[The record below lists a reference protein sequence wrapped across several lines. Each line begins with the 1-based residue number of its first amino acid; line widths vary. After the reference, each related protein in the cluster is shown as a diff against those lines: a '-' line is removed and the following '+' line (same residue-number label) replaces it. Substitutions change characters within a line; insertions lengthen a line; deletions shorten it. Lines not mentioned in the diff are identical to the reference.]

1 MRLCVLSGQKP
12 EKRVLNLDGVII
24 AKMASAICHIAKMAK
39 TKTKTKTKKKTKTNP
54 FGVIARGARRNPQ
67 T

>member
-1 MRLCVLSGQKP
+1 MGLCVLSGQKLG
-12 EKRVLNLDGVII
+12 KRALNLDGVII

-39 TKTKTKTKKKTKTNP
+39 TKTKTKKKTKTNP
-54 FGVIARGARRNPQ
+54 FGVIAREARRNPQ

>member
-1 MRLCVLSGQKP
+1 MRLCALSGQKLG
-12 EKRVLNLDGVII
+12 KRALNLDGVI
-24 AKMASAICHIAKMAK
+24 IAKMAK

-54 FGVIARGARRNPQ
+54 FGVIAREARKNPQ